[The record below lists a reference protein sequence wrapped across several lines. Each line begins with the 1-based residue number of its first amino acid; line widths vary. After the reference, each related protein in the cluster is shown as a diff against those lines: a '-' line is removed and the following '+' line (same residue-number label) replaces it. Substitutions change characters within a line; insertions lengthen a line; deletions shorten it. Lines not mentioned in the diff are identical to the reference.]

1 MALQNYT
8 NRTGKLGSTSRT
20 TAYTVPDQK
29 MAIVQTGTVM
39 NNSGDTPTLTIEF
52 ANSGGT
58 NFTFVNTDSFSAYQN
73 KLMLSRPF
81 FLDEKEKINFTASA
95 ADKFEYILSIAEVDQ
110 GVNNKYISKRV
121 DMDSTA
127 KTTVYT
133 VPDNRTA
140 IIVDL
145 SSVNYSGTNTGNNSL
160 VLTNASGTDFLW
172 EFGTWVA
179 STTYR
184 HIARSYVL
192 QEKEALKFTVAV
204 ADRLNIF
211 ASFLEMER
219 AGGSASE

>member
-8 NRTGKLGSTSRT
+8 NRTGKLDSTSRT
-20 TAYTVPDQK
+20 TVYTVPDEK
-29 MAIVQTGTVM
+29 MAIVQAGTVL
-39 NNSGDTPTLTIEF
+39 NNSGDTPTLTIE
-52 ANSGGT
+52 
-58 NFTFVNTDSFSAYQN
+58 NTDSAGTHFTHVITHSFSAYQQQ
-73 KLMLSRPF
+73 LMLSRPL

-110 GVNNKYISKRV
+110 GVNNKYINKMI
-121 DMDSTA
+121 DMDSTD
-127 KTTVYT
+127 KTTIYT

-140 IIVDL
+140 ILVSLYSI
-145 SSVNYSGTNTGNNSL
+145 NYSGTNTGNNSL
-160 VLTNASGTDFLW
+160 IVTNAGGTDFLW
-172 EFGTWVA
+172 IYGTWAA
-179 STTYR
+179 STAYIHTT
-184 HIARSYVL
+184 RSFVL